1 MVVFESDMNRI
12 MPRKSAKYRPLGVAN
27 YTKASCCKNRPC
39 LVTKYKSNQ
48 AERCGPGL
56 RYKNLDGRIFLE
68 NLGLLFPR

>member
-1 MVVFESDMNRI
+1 MAVFDSI
-12 MPRKSAKYRPLGVAN
+12 MPRKSPKYPLGVAN
-27 YTKASCCKNRPC
+27 YTKTSCCKNRPC

-48 AERCGPGL
+48 AEWCGPGL